1 MGLPPSHYV
10 NRVLA
15 PSGYTIE
22 RPDLIVGFMGSVVAV
37 PENVQS
43 LDT

>member
-1 MGLPPSHYV
+1 MGLPPWHYV

-15 PSGYTIE
+15 PSGYAIE
-22 RPDLIVGFMGSVVAV
+22 SPDLIVGFMGSVVAV
-37 PENVQS
+37 PENTPS

>member
-1 MGLPPSHYV
+1 MGLPPWHYV

-15 PSGYTIE
+15 PSGYAIE
-22 RPDLIVGFMGSVVAV
+22 PPDLIVGFMGSVVAV